1 MRSAKRLGVRR
12 LAAAFVLVALA
23 CSDHVSRDRWQ
34 HMNASEK
41 TLYVSS
47 LLGGERAK
55 QAKNGG
61 GRVYNAPAE
70 TYVARIDEAYARG
83 DRRDPSVIFA
93 ELADRR

>member
-1 MRSAKRLGVRR
+1 MSP
-12 LAAAFVLVALA
+12 
-23 CSDHVSRDRWQ
+23 
-34 HMNASEK
+34 SEK

-47 LLGGERAK
+47 LLGGEKAK